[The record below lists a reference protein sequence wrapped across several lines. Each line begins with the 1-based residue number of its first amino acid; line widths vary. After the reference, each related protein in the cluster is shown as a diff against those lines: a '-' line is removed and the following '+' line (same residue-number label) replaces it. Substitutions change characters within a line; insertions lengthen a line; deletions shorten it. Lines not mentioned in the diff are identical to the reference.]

1 VHTPIGTEAVVQ
13 VSSDRRIDVADRGK
27 GVPPA
32 DRENIFKRF
41 WRAAGEK
48 KEGAGLGLAI
58 VSEIMNAHGGFISVS
73 DNPGGGALF
82 SLSFPASRGESVQT
96 IGSLAGAKI

>member
-1 VHTPIGTEAVVQ
+1 M
-13 VSSDRRIDVADRGK
+13 

-41 WRAAGEK
+41 WRAPGEK

-58 VSEIMNAHGGFISVS
+58 VSEIMKAHGGFIRVL

-82 SLSFPASRGESVQT
+82 SLSFPALRGESFQT
-96 IGSLAGAKI
+96 VGSLTGAKI

>member
-1 VHTPIGTEAVVQ
+1 VVVR
-13 VSSDRRIDVADRGK
+13 VSPNRLIDVADRGM

-41 WRAAGEK
+41 WRAPGEK

-58 VSEIMNAHGGFISVS
+58 VSEIMKAHGGFIRVLH
-73 DNPGGGALF
+73 NPGGGALF
-82 SLSFPASRGESVQT
+82 SLSFPALRGESFQT
-96 IGSLAGAKI
+96 VGSLTGAKI

>member
-1 VHTPIGTEAVVQ
+1 MRV
-13 VSSDRRIDVADRGK
+13 DRDRHIDVADRGC
-27 GVPPA
+27 GIPPV
-32 DRENIFKRF
+32 DRENVFKRF

-58 VSEIMNAHGGFISVS
+58 VSEIMKAHGGFVRVA

-82 SLSFPASRGESVQT
+82 SLSFPVPQRSPEKVFACRSN
-96 IGSLAGAKI
+96 KM